1 MLMIKGVKIV
11 VFCKEDESRMH
22 LVLKKL
28 VDMAIIPLLFS
39 VTFLL
44 NFHLFIKN
52 KIVLLIESEIL
63 EKMFLT

>member
-1 MLMIKGVKIV
+1 MIKGVEIV
-11 VFCKEDESRMH
+11 AFVRKVRAYALS
-22 LVLKKL
+22 LKKL
-28 VDMAIIPLLFS
+28 VDMLFS

-44 NFHLFIKN
+44 NFHLFVKS